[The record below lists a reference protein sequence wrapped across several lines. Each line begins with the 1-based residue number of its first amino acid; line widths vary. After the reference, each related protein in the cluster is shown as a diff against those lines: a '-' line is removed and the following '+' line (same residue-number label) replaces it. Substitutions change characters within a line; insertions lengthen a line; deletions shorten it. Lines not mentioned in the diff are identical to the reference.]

1 MTYTSVRLSADDF
14 QRYNI
19 TGLGNER
26 SMYHGPRETKR
37 DLRTVSIK
45 ADANYGDDTEDST
58 VLYVNKEGLKL
69 LKEENIPHVVINEN
83 SDLPKHQINIV
94 NSSIWR

>member
-1 MTYTSVRLSADDF
+1 MTYTSVKLSADDF
-14 QRYNI
+14 QRYDI
-19 TGLGNER
+19 TELGNKR
-26 SMYHGPRETKR
+26 SIHSEPHETKK
-37 DLRTVSIK
+37 DLRTVSII

-58 VLYVNKEGLKL
+58 VLYVNEEGLKL
-69 LKEENIPHVVINEN
+69 LKEEDIPHTVINEN